1 MGLLKKSFWIF
12 LTLVA
17 ALAMGVIATR
27 RGEPINAVWLV
38 AAASCVFV
46 LGYRYYSR
54 FIALRGQIIC

>member
-27 RGEPINAVWLV
+27 RGEAINAMWLV
-38 AAASCVFV
+38 AAACIFV
-46 LGYRYYSR
+46 LAYRYYSR